1 MCGSRQGTGRQHPK
15 LEKAGVGTQTK
26 GWGRGTV
33 RSLDDACFSGPQ
45 SRSEV
50 VVQKKEKMVEHQPLP
65 DLLKPGVLSSPP
77 AAVPTVPSCPAHATC
92 GLLSLLPKT
101 SITPSQPGDSLLPAP
116 ETLHLKGS
124 SHSPLPPPHTI
135 PILFLLLNLMCLPV
149 PAWPTQHSEGAFP
162 QCSRS
167 FFKNSSKYSF

>member
-1 MCGSRQGTGRQHPK
+1 MSARRPR
-15 LEKAGVGTQTK
+15 AGAGAQ
-26 GWGRGTV
+26 
-33 RSLDDACFSGPQ
+33 SGPLTTHVSQ
-45 SRSEV
+45 GLSHGRKWLSRR
-50 VVQKKEKMVEHQPLP
+50 KEKMVEHRPLP

-77 AAVPTVPSCPAHATC
+77 AAVPTVPSRPAHATC

-116 ETLHLKGS
+116 ETSHLKGS

-135 PILFLLLNLMCLPV
+135 PILFLLLNLMFVPV

-167 FFKNSSKYSF
+167 FLKISSKYVF